1 MDVDLYLLKQQRAD
15 IERHLRYLEEKR
27 TEEDLTNCLKY
38 QCLYDIYYNIV
49 EAIEAIER
57 EENEK
62 NERSI

>member
-1 MDVDLYLLKQQRAD
+1 MDIDLYAMREKRAD
-15 IERHLRYLEEKR
+15 LERNLRYLEEKR
-27 TEEDLTNCLKY
+27 TEEDLTNTLKY